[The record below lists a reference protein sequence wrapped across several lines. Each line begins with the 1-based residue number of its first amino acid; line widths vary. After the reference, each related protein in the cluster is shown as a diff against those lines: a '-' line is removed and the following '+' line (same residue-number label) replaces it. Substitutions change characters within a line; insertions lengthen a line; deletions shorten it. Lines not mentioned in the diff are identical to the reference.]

1 MEERIVGKEYREYA
15 AECLE
20 WAKTA
25 KSDRERE
32 IFLQMANTWLQAAS
46 CAERR
51 TAPHESLNGA
61 PLMGRTGG
69 LSATMP
75 LASRPQ
81 EAPRGGDPA
90 TRLR

>member
-51 TAPHESLNGA
+51 TDGLAPHESLNGA
-61 PLMGRTGG
+61 PH
-69 LSATMP
+69 
-75 LASRPQ
+75 
-81 EAPRGGDPA
+81 
-90 TRLR
+90 